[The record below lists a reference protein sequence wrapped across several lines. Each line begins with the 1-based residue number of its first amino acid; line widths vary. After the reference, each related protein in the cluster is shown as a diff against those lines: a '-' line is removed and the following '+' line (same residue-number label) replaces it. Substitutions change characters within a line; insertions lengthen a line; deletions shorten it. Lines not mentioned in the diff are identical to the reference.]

1 MSQVLDL
8 LRNPALVVVFLI
20 FLIAGAIL
28 STAIAALLA
37 QMGLLLR
44 MKPRIHSRAGPA
56 AQWRA
61 AGSKLRL
68 AELGLP
74 LLQRPLEQN
83 GTGDSQVIDAD
94 WRKID

>member
-44 MKPRIHSRAGPA
+44 MKTRIHSRAGMA
-56 AQWRA
+56 TQWRT
-61 AGSKLRL
+61 AGSKLHL

-74 LLQRPLEQN
+74 LLQQPLEQK